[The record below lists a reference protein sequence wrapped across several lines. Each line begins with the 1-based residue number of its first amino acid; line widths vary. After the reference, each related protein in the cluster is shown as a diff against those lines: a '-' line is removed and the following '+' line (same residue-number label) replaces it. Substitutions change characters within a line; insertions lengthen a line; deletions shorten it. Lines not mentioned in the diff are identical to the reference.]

1 MCVLTAYQ
9 RFYQAQTTHH
19 LTIEKQL
26 LQKTRGLN
34 DSTADFTV
42 GVMSNAGT
50 DYTYQLQ
57 GVPRQFL
64 KVGEVLCARCIQ
76 GTFRR
81 LSWLKEP
88 SRILAGD

>member
-1 MCVLTAYQ
+1 
-9 RFYQAQTTHH
+9 
-19 LTIEKQL
+19 
-26 LQKTRGLN
+26 
-34 DSTADFTV
+34 
-42 GVMSNAGT
+42 MSNAGT

-76 GTFRR
+76 GTFRH